1 MSTKVFHHV
10 AVFRWV
16 EGAAP
21 EIDALARELT
31 AFARTVP
38 GLASYACGADAGI
51 REGSDH
57 FAVSA
62 AFETEHALRAYLS
75 HPAHHAITATYV
87 SDAISTR
94 HSVQF
99 QSEKESAHE

>member
-1 MSTKVFHHV
+1 MFHHV

-21 EIDALARELT
+21 DVDALARELT

-38 GLASYACGADAGI
+38 GLASYACGADAGV
-51 REGSDH
+51 RDGSDH

-62 AFETEHALRAYLS
+62 AFETEHALQAYLA
-75 HPAHHAITATYV
+75 HPAHRAITASYV
-87 SDAISTR
+87 RDALDTR